1 MCAVRFSSSEPKPR
15 ESPEILMVGGGKGGV
30 GKSCFSVNF
39 SVEVAR
45 RGWRVILLDAD
56 LSCANAETLLGFR
69 PETNLDTFLRSQSAV
84 NLGTVV
90 CDTPF
95 PNLRLIPGTSGL
107 LDVSHPRFQR
117 KVALLRALKSLDA
130 DLVVVDLDA
139 GAHLT
144 TLDFFRMKG
153 TRGIV
158 VINPERTS
166 IDNAFKFL
174 RAALFRK
181 IERFYHSPEV
191 GMLLKRNHTL
201 IDFIECVEKATC
213 FDDKVKEQIKTDIK
227 NIVRDFHP
235 QIVVN
240 KVSTAYEA
248 KVASNILCKYA
259 RQHLMVEP
267 EMLGHIFF
275 DAIVKESVNCGIP
288 FVHNCPKL
296 QVSGCF
302 HDMANRLGYF

>member
-1 MCAVRFSSSEPKPR
+1 MCAVRFSGSEPAPR

-69 PETNLDTFLRSQSAV
+69 PEVSLDSFLRSQSAEQLTGV
-84 NLGTVV
+84 L
-90 CDTPF
+90 CDTPY

-107 LDVSHPRFQR
+107 LDVSHPRYQR
-117 KVALLRALKSLDA
+117 KVALLRALRRLDA

-153 TRGIV
+153 TQGIV

-174 RAALFRK
+174 RAALFRQ

-191 GMLLKRNHTL
+191 AMLLKRNHTL
-201 IDFIECVEKATC
+201 TDFIECINKATC
-213 FDDKVKEQIKTDIK
+213 FDDNLKEQIQTEIRT
-227 NIVRDFHP
+227 IVSNFRP
-235 QIVVN
+235 RIVVN

-248 KVASNILCKYA
+248 KVAANILCKYA

-267 EMLGHIFF
+267 DMLGHIFF
-275 DAIVKESVNCGIP
+275 DGIVKESVNCGIP

>member
-1 MCAVRFSSSEPKPR
+1 MCAVRYSGHEPQPR
-15 ESPEILMVGGGKGGV
+15 TQPEILMVGGGKGGV

-69 PETNLDTFLRSQSAV
+69 PEVNLDSFLRSQSAV
-84 NLGTVV
+84 DLRGVL
-90 CDTPF
+90 CDTPYD
-95 PNLRLIPGTSGL
+95 NLRLIPGTSGL
-107 LDVSHPRFQR
+107 LDVSHPRYTR
-117 KVALLRALKSLDA
+117 KVALLRALRTLDA

-174 RAALFRK
+174 RAALFRQ

-201 IDFIECVEKATC
+201 SDFIECINKAAC
-213 FDDKVKEQIKTDIK
+213 FDENIKEQIKTEIK
-227 NIVRDFHP
+227 VITTNFKP

-267 EMLGHIFF
+267 DMLGHIYF
-275 DAIVKESVNCGIP
+275 DGVVKESVNCGIP
-288 FVHNCPKL
+288 FVHNSPKL
-296 QVSGCF
+296 QISGCF

>member
-1 MCAVRFSSSEPKPR
+1 MCAVRYSGHEPQPR
-15 ESPEILMVGGGKGGV
+15 TQPEILMVGGGKGGV

-69 PETNLDTFLRSQSAV
+69 PEVNLDSFLRSQSAADLRGV
-84 NLGTVV
+84 L
-90 CDTPF
+90 CDTPYD
-95 PNLRLIPGTSGL
+95 NLRLIPGTSGL
-107 LDVSHPRFQR
+107 LDVSHPRYTR
-117 KVALLRALKSLDA
+117 KVALLRALRNLDA

-174 RAALFRK
+174 RAALFRQ

-201 IDFIECVEKATC
+201 ADFIECIDKATC
-213 FDDKVKEQIKTDIK
+213 FDDKIKEQIKTEIK
-227 NIVRDFHP
+227 TITTNFKP

-267 EMLGHIFF
+267 DMLGHIYF
-275 DAIVKESVNCGIP
+275 DGVVKESVNCGIP
-288 FVHNCPKL
+288 FVHNSPKL
-296 QVSGCF
+296 PISGCF